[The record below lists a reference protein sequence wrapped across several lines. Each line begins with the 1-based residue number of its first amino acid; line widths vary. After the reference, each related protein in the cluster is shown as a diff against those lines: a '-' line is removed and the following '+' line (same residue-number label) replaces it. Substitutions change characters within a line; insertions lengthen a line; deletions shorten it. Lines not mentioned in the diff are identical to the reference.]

1 MRRRLSIVLFA
12 ILILLTGTALT
23 EYLFYR
29 QDEHTWANHFIYRL
43 HAEEEYVDEILKT
56 FRDSVDID
64 AEKWTEDMVFLGF
77 RNGEIFFWTYEIPG
91 ENGLYD
97 QLTAN
102 GRFAKLGNTFYEIRR
117 KDYNDVVYFAL
128 LRIKDHYP
136 YTNKYVKNKFGGF
149 LKIADDNVD
158 QVEISLYP
166 NSRSHLV
173 KDKDGEGLFYITY
186 GENYKERGSNYLL
199 LSFYLLFF
207 LSLFYVY
214 NLLLKNTSSWKRQLL
229 HGVGFILLLMGIRW
243 FMQTYRLPPT
253 PYRLP
258 IFDQTINRDIFIS
271 SVGDLL
277 LTTFCIFEVLYITL
291 ANLKVNYQ
299 SSLLKRYK
307 YAFAIGVITA
317 VFCYVNFFN
326 FSLGL
331 VVEHLDI
338 HLNVAQ
344 LIHVGVGSIVAFI
357 AIIFGGMVIL
367 IALYGVTSIFY
378 HLFSFKEMMRI
389 TILTCLVLCGLSYVF
404 HWYTNYWD
412 CLFLWTLTF
421 LIAVNRYLVKRDVQ
435 RSIYLLAIFLLSV
448 YVVMITKKYEHYKE
462 LTQRAGY
469 ATDLIIERDFNF
481 EKRLA
486 ELNQGILWSGEL
498 SSLMDSGDDS
508 AAELLLKNTLLDL
521 LGYNYSAELV
531 FCRPEDRI
539 ISPDHEEWNCHLYF
553 QQIIQRFGQ
562 LIPGTNFYVINLFD
576 SYVTYIGN
584 FSFPGVELYL
594 RFDAAKEDE
603 GAGYPQILSRK
614 STNDGNNAY
623 LYSYGKY
630 VDGRLVS
637 SSGNFV
643 YYKQL
648 KSFGKHSHNI
658 EIIEKD
664 DYSHMLIPVND
675 QDKLVI
681 SLPLNSFALY
691 FMNVLYAFLVCMMIS
706 SYGLFFNVNQN
717 INFRRGTLKARIK
730 NNIISLVFVLFV
742 ILTALNIYINTRSF
756 ELRHRNK
763 ALELLKY
770 INKELEHLDCI
781 DWRECP
787 EILSTLSKMSELL
800 MIDINIYSENG
811 GLVATS
817 RPEIFQYGFDGYLI
831 NPKAL
836 KRIQKEGITSYIEN
850 EKIGELEYMAAYMP
864 LVLDNGKSY
873 LLNVPYFAQNDE
885 LNLDIIIMVVI
896 TVNIAIVVMVL
907 AFVLSGLVAE
917 RVTKPLQLLND
928 KLKKMRFGGKNEKIS
943 YGQKDEVGRLVQEYN
958 NMVDKLDESIV
969 QLSRS
974 ERESAWREMARQ
986 IAHEIKNP
994 LTPMKLN
1001 IQFMLRSLHMEDTE
1015 KFKERFRK
1023 LSDML
1028 IEQIDNMASIASAF
1042 SDFAKMS
1049 EAHHELFDVGVTVS
1063 RCAVLF
1069 RNSVGRLECEVEP
1082 ELLIFADREQIRRV
1096 LVNLLKNAEQSIVEK
1111 ESGRI
1116 WVAAQ
1121 RKGRQIEIRIEDNG
1135 NGIPEEIRE
1144 KIFEPNFTTK
1154 TSGMGLGLAICRR
1167 IVESYGGEIM
1177 FETELG
1183 KGTVFFVRLDSAV
1196 ESK

>member
-12 ILILLTGTALT
+12 IVLLLTGTALT

-29 QDEHTWANHFIYRL
+29 QDENSWASHFTDRL
-43 HAEEEYVDEILKT
+43 HTEEERVDEILDS

-64 AEKWTEDMVFLGF
+64 AEEWTEDVVFLGF
-77 RNGEIFFWTYEIPG
+77 RDGEIFFWTNEIPG

-97 QLTAN
+97 QLTTN
-102 GRFAKLGNTFYEIRR
+102 GRFAKLGNTYYEIRR
-117 KDYNDVVYFAL
+117 KNYKDVVYFAL

-136 YTNKYVKNKFGGF
+136 YSNKYVKNRFGGF
-149 LKIADDNVD
+149 LKIAEDNVD
-158 QVEISLYP
+158 QVEVSLYP
-166 NSRSHLV
+166 DDRGYLV
-173 KDKDGEGLFYITY
+173 RDKDGEGLFYITY
-186 GENYKERGSNYLL
+186 GKNYKERGSNYLL
-199 LSFYLLFF
+199 LSFYLLVF

-214 NLLLKNTSSWKRQLL
+214 NLLLKNTSSWKVQLL
-229 HGVGFILLLMGIRW
+229 YGFGFILLLLGIRW

-258 IFDQTINRDIFIS
+258 IFDETISGDIFIS
-271 SVGDLL
+271 SIGDLL
-277 LTTFCIFEVLYITL
+277 VSTFCIFEVLYITL
-291 ANLKVNYQ
+291 ANLKINYQ
-299 SSLLKRYK
+299 SHLLRRYK
-307 YAFAIGVITA
+307 YVFAIAVITA
-317 VFCYVNFFN
+317 VFFYVDFFN
-326 FSLGL
+326 FSLDL
-331 VVEHLDI
+331 VVEHMDI

-367 IALYGVTSIFY
+367 LALFGVTSIFY

-389 TILTCLVLCGLSYVF
+389 ITVTCLVWCGLSYMF
-404 HWYTNYWD
+404 HWYINFWD
-412 CLFLWTLTF
+412 CLFVWTLTL
-421 LIAVNRYLVKRDVQ
+421 LIAANRYLVKRDVQ

-448 YVVMITKKYEHYKE
+448 YVVMITKKYERYKE
-462 LTQRAGY
+462 LTQRANY
-469 ATDLIIERDFNF
+469 ATDLIEERDYNF
-481 EKRLA
+481 EKRLI
-486 ELNQGILWSGEL
+486 ELDRGILRSGEL
-498 SSLMDSGDDS
+498 SSLMESGDDL

-521 LGYNYSAELV
+521 IGYNYYTDFT
-531 FCRPEDRI
+531 FCRPGDRLM
-539 ISPDHEEWNCHLYF
+539 SPDQQEWDCHFYF
-553 QQIIQRFGQ
+553 QQMIQRFGQ
-562 LIPGTNFYVINLFD
+562 SIPGTHFYAVNLFD
-576 SYVTYIGN
+576 GFVTYIGN
-584 FSFPGVELYL
+584 FSFPGLELYL
-594 RFDAAKEDE
+594 RFEATKEDE
-603 GAGYPQILSRK
+603 GTGYPQILSRK

-630 VDGRLVS
+630 VGGKLVS

-648 KSFGKHSHNI
+648 ESFGKHSHNI

-664 DYSHMLIPVND
+664 DYSHMLIPVK
-675 QDKLVI
+675 DKDALVI

-691 FMNVLYAFLVCMMIS
+691 FMNVLYAFLVCMVIS
-706 SYGLFFNVNQN
+706 SYGLFFNINQN

-730 NNIISLVFVLFV
+730 NNIISLIFVLFV

-770 INKELEHLDCI
+770 VNKELEHLDCV

-787 EILSTLSKMSELL
+787 EILTTLSNMSELL

-817 RPEIFQYGFDGYLI
+817 RPEIFQYGFDGYLV
-831 NPKAL
+831 NPTAL
-836 KRIQKEGITSYIEN
+836 KRIRQEGVTSYIEN
-850 EKIGELEYMAAYMP
+850 EEVGELEYMAAYMP
-864 LVLDNGKSY
+864 LVLDNGSSY

-917 RVTKPLQLLND
+917 RVTKPLQMLND
-928 KLKKMRFGGKNEKIS
+928 NLKKMRFGGKNEKIT
-943 YGQKDEVGRLVQEYN
+943 YGQKDEVGTLVQEYN

-1049 EAHHELFDVGVTVS
+1049 EAHQELFDVGETVS

-1069 RNSVGRLECEVEP
+1069 RNTVGKLECEVEP
-1082 ELLIFADREQIRRV
+1082 ELLIYADREQMRRV
-1096 LVNLLKNAEQSIVEK
+1096 LVNLLKNAEQSISDK

-1116 WVAAQ
+1116 WISAY
-1121 RKGRQIEIRIEDNG
+1121 RKGQQVEIRVEDNG
-1135 NGIPEEIRE
+1135 NGVPEEIRE

-1167 IVESYGGEIM
+1167 IVESYGGKIWL
-1177 FETELG
+1177 ETEIG
-1183 KGTVFFVRLDSAV
+1183 KGTVFYIRLEGAD